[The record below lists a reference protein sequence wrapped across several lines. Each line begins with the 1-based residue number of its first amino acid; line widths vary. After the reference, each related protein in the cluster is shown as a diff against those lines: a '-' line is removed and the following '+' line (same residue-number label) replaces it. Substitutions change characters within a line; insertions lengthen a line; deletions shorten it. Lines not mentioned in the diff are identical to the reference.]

1 MRKENTQKGFTLTEL
16 MVVVG
21 LSAMIALGMYVMMRK
36 GDDQAKEL
44 ETKMTI
50 EDSAR
55 EGLYKLIQE
64 LRLSAE
70 DQVTP
75 GAGGNSITFFTAN
88 SASPV
93 AADYTVNWSASSI
106 TYGLGGV
113 DGKQLIR
120 TDNSTGTTKVI
131 ANDVT
136 SISFTGGEVDPDSDA
151 DTDPD
156 YLTITLNVQRQAS
169 DGRNVPDTPL
179 AVTGKVDL
187 RN

>member
-1 MRKENTQKGFTLTEL
+1 MKTRTENTEKGFTLTEL

-21 LSAMIALGMYVMMRK
+21 LSAMIALGMYMMMRK

-50 EDSAR
+50 EESAR

-64 LRLSAE
+64 LRLSASSK
-70 DQVTP
+70 VTIT
-75 GAGGNSITFFTAN
+75 GGTSVSFFTAN

-93 AADYTVNWSASSI
+93 AADYTVNWSANPV
-106 TYGLGGV
+106 TYALGGT

-120 TDNSTGTTKVI
+120 TDVATGTTKVI

-136 SISFTGGEVDPDSDA
+136 SISITGDA
-151 DTDPD
+151 TPP
-156 YLTITLNVQRQAS
+156 TIVTVTLNVQRQAS
-169 DGRNVPDTPL
+169 SGRNVPVTPL
-179 AVTGKVDL
+179 ALTGKADL